1 MLERNYLSIIIFLK
15 LCYGKCPMYTKQTEQ
30 YHEPPC
36 TQAPASTIAN
46 ILPLWFHL
54 FLQTTPHPALPKTPS
69 YYNFCCW
76 FFQVT
81 STLMYTNVNSVILT
95 NGYSHIT
102 RTPVTMQNTF
112 ISPESS
118 LMSPPSYSET
128 ATSLIFHF
136 WLFLSGLELHIN
148 ETILL

>member
-1 MLERNYLSIIIFLK
+1 MENVQCIQSKQNSIMNPHVPKPQLQQLLIF
-15 LCYGKCPMYTKQTEQ
+15 CHYGFICFFNQ
-30 YHEPPC
+30 PP
-36 TQAPASTIAN
+36 T
-46 ILPLWFHL
+46 
-54 FLQTTPHPALPKTPS
+54 LPKTPN

-95 NGYSHIT
+95 NEYSHIT
-102 RTPVTMQNTF
+102 CTPVTMQNTF
-112 ISPESS
+112 ISPECS
-118 LMSPPSYSET
+118 LMSPPSYSER